1 MSEFSTSRCHR
12 PLTPRRLDLLV
23 PRGWESDSEAE
34 PGSETGELDEY
45 ALPHDI
51 MEAFLVDIEPKA
63 APPPHF
69 APPMSDNAVQEAKKA
84 AVPKTTQRDTT
95 WCISLWNEWRDDRNS
110 RSEEQVPSDICALS
124 PEELQRWLSRFM
136 LEVRKMDGKEYCPDT
151 LYHIVCGVMRFL
163 RQNGKPEVDL
173 LKEQC
178 YADFRSTLD
187 AEMKRLKRAGMGSR
201 KRQAEPLTPEEEE
214 LLWEK
219 RILGDH
225 SPQAL
230 LNSVFFFNGVCFAL
244 RSGDEHRRLRFKECQ
259 IQVVEKPGECAY
271 LMYTED
277 SSKNNQGGLKGRKLK
292 TKEVVHHENTTTPSR
307 CPVRL
312 FRLYNNLCPKDRPE
326 NAFYLQPL
334 RKPKQDCW
342 FAAKPL
348 GHNPLDSM
356 VKEMCKAAGITGYK
370 TNHSLR
376 ATTATRL
383 FQAGVDEQL
392 IMERTG
398 HRSLDGVRSYKR
410 TSPEQR
416 QALSDIVNLTTPQ
429 PKKQKMMSPHN
440 PEAATCSQN
449 TQQMGLAPAQIS
461 LQSCNNITFNIT
473 YGSV

>member
-1 MSEFSTSRCHR
+1 MSELSTSCSHCS
-12 PLTPRRLDLLV
+12 LTPQRLDLLV

-34 PGSETGELDEY
+34 PESETCTY
-45 ALPHDI
+45 APPHDI
-51 MEAFLVDIEPKA
+51 MEAFLVDVESEKP
-63 APPPHF
+63 APPPRF
-69 APPMSDNAVQEAKKA
+69 APPMSDNEVQQVKKA
-84 AVPKTTQRDTT
+84 AVPKTTQRDTS
-95 WCISLWNEWRDDRNS
+95 WCINLWKEWRDDRNS
-110 RSEEQVPSDICALS
+110 RSEEQIPSDICALS
-124 PEELQRWLSRFM
+124 PHVLQRWLSRFV
-136 LEVRKMDGKEYCPDT
+136 LEVRKKGGTEYHPDT
-151 LYHIVCGVMRFL
+151 LYHIVCGIMRFL
-163 RQNGKPEVDL
+163 RQNGKPEVDF
-173 LKEQC
+173 LKEEA

-187 AEMKRLKRAGMGSR
+187 AEMKRLKRAGVGSH
-201 KRQAEPLTPEEEE
+201 KRQAEPLTQEEEE

-259 IQVVEKPGECAY
+259 IQVVEKPGERAY
-271 LMYTED
+271 LLYTED

-292 TKEVVHHENTTTPSR
+292 TKEVVHHENTSTPSR

-312 FRLYNNLCPKDRPE
+312 FRLYNSLCPKDRPE

-334 RKPKQDCW
+334 KKPKQDCW
-342 FAAKPL
+342 FATKPL
-348 GHNPLDSM
+348 GHNPLDNM

-410 TSPEQR
+410 TSQEQR
-416 QALSDIVNLTTPQ
+416 QALSDIVNLSIPQ
-429 PKKQKMMSPHN
+429 PKKQKVAIMSPHT
-440 PEAATCSQN
+440 ELATCSQS
-449 TQQMGLAPAQIS
+449 TQQMGIAPAQIS
-461 LQSCNNITFNIT
+461 LQSCSNITFNIT

>member
-34 PGSETGELDEY
+34 PGCETGELDEY
-45 ALPHDI
+45 VPPHDI

-63 APPPHF
+63 APPPRF
-69 APPMSDNAVQEAKKA
+69 

-124 PEELQRWLSRFM
+124 PEELRRWLSRFV

-187 AEMKRLKRAGMGSR
+187 AEMRRLKRAGMGSR

-219 RILGDH
+219 CILGDH

-259 IQVVEKPGECAY
+259 IQVVKPGERVY

-292 TKEVVHHENTTTPSR
+292 TK
-307 CPVRL
+307 
-312 FRLYNNLCPKDRPE
+312 
-326 NAFYLQPL
+326 
-334 RKPKQDCW
+334 
-342 FAAKPL
+342 
-348 GHNPLDSM
+348 
-356 VKEMCKAAGITGYK
+356 
-370 TNHSLR
+370 
-376 ATTATRL
+376 
-383 FQAGVDEQL
+383 
-392 IMERTG
+392 
-398 HRSLDGVRSYKR
+398 
-410 TSPEQR
+410 
-416 QALSDIVNLTTPQ
+416 
-429 PKKQKMMSPHN
+429 
-440 PEAATCSQN
+440 
-449 TQQMGLAPAQIS
+449 
-461 LQSCNNITFNIT
+461 
-473 YGSV
+473 

>member
-1 MSEFSTSRCHR
+1 MSFLPAAVTTRLLLDVSTCSFLAVGKVILKRNQGPR
-12 PLTPRRLDLLV
+12 LESWTSTPRPMISWRRSWSISNRKQ
-23 PRGWESDSEAE
+23 PH
-34 PGSETGELDEY
+34 PH
-45 ALPHDI
+45 ALRHLCP
-51 MEAFLVDIEPKA
+51 
-63 APPPHF
+63 
-69 APPMSDNAVQEAKKA
+69 
-84 AVPKTTQRDTT
+84 TTQCKRRKRLLCLRRRRETT

-124 PEELQRWLSRFM
+124 PEELQRWLSRFV
-136 LEVRKMDGKEYCPDT
+136 LQVRKMDGKEYCPDT

-163 RQNGKPEVDL
+163 RQNGKPEIDL

-187 AEMKRLKRAGMGSR
+187 AEMKRLKRASMGSR
-201 KRQAEPLTPEEEE
+201 KRQAEPRTPEEE

-259 IQVVEKPGECAY
+259 IQVVEKPGERAY

-277 SSKNNQGGLKGRKLK
+277 SSKNNQGGLKGCKLK

-307 CPVRL
+307 GPVRL

-376 ATTATRL
+376 TTTATRL

-410 TSPEQR
+410 TSQEQR

-429 PKKQKMMSPHN
+429 PKKLKMMSPHN